1 MVFVYHIFMVRD
13 VGRFECL
20 TVSSGVGLHAWRW
33 DTRID
38 LGKEGEEDELYQY
51 KDREKM

>member
-1 MVFVYHIFMVRD
+1 MVCVCRISMVLD
-13 VGRFECL
+13 AGRFECL

-33 DTRID
+33 DMRID